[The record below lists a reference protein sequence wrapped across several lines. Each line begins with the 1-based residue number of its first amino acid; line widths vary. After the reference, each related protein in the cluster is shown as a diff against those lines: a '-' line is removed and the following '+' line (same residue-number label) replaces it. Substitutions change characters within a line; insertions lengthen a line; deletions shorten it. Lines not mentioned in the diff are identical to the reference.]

1 MGCGGSKSV
10 ASEPPQPPQPSS
22 PPDEPQQFETPVE
35 DIRGR
40 DLANDGRAEAVTDK
54 GNGQPSQQAGLK
66 PTEAVPGGS
75 DSQGMQPSSSEVV
88 EETPVEKFTYS
99 EDPEGHTEKKNRENS
114 KENEAEVTKVGD
126 GRNSSLPLGGGVPSQ
141 GHPVTGD
148 SRPWSAVSSVDS
160 VAVRGLVADT
170 INRAVAGLTEN
181 PGASALVSDSTPTHQ
196 SSSQNG
202 EAATTLKDTNH
213 ENVAIARVND
223 IPCKDHPPSGL
234 NRPPSA
240 VSSVDSFAVRVFVAD
255 TIKKVATGLE
265 ENPDSTPIQT
275 KPAEDPV
282 EVKPPAED
290 SDIPTDNGV
299 VEEQSNNVLDED
311 TTPGKQNHSEIT
323 KAVESES
330 EANATCASPAE
341 PGKSVDGLLSPSP
354 HETQSKEARPENHEI
369 GKQEG
374 SEVNGEPNDSL
385 QVSDS
390 VTNEPSS
397 GTLDAPGTPADAAV
411 SSCDTPSDAPPLEG
425 AAMVNTSSTDQSA
438 APLTD
443 ETLNNAQLQN
453 DAAPT
458 IHPEVVAGGD
468 ALPKSVEV
476 NDAPKPVTDAEN
488 RPAEAPPSS
497 QPVVDSSP
505 KCEPNPEAQEQLK
518 RALRSMCLLANPSHI
533 LDLACP
539 GINSLQLEQAP
550 AGAKFPFTQLL
561 TKLTTVEELN
571 LANNQMGPQAFRVI
585 MRAMSANTSLKTLS
599 IANNK
604 TDTDSAETVGVM
616 LTSNQTLRS
625 LDLSN
630 NQLGKDFLSRC
641 IGPAMGTNKS
651 LTCLNISSCGATDL
665 KALIEGLQENSTLI
679 SLDLSHNQI
688 SDSSA
693 FIEGLATILKKS
705 TCAIKELNV
714 RNCGIKDSGL
724 QTLGE
729 SLKENTSLIKLHA
742 GGNEVTNL
750 DVFSQMLIRCMQHPS
765 LELLNVNDTRPS
777 TTDAPELAFD
787 AAVEKKESALTALY
801 LANCALTDDII
812 KALANHLPGCLP
824 HLTEFSLSG
833 NTELTVASLQ
843 SLVQMTS
850 TGSASN
856 LTNIHLDQQSLDD
869 LSDQLTKNSALS
881 GLRMLSLCKARMSS
895 TSVGR
900 LGDCV
905 RGPAGLTELCLSGLK
920 LSETE
925 ALTQL
930 LSAGDSLSLTNL
942 SLAGCTLNDS
952 DLRPL
957 TSALA
962 SNWCVTSLILANNRL
977 TSSGVNELLEA
988 MLKPEVPTIELLNLN
1003 SNEISDES
1011 QNALAALLA
1020 KSPKLHTLSVNRNSL
1035 GCETLKA
1042 MVQSL
1047 QSTSSLRMLDLRNQ
1061 DRSLD
1066 DEDMEELMKNLAT
1079 KLGFAVE
1086 QDEYGA
1092 VRLGHGPLAAQSSD
1106 LTILLTGLGAD
1117 IGEVGRALDSA
1128 VVKTDYG
1135 AKHPRSLGLQHTLH
1149 LGAWLSEQD
1158 PMSQP
1163 ELSAASWE
1171 AVIGIKKDPSVP
1183 SWLKVESMRDCAVY
1197 VSNLPGNV
1205 SANKLEGDLEGEADC
1220 QVKEVCIMKDPVQRK
1235 PNGLAWVLMADQES
1249 VQKAMDFYHSGQ
1261 ALMFSQPYLIST
1273 VSLKLLDL
1281 AQGDDTAESISEDM
1295 ARREKERAAEAA
1307 EHKVLL
1313 EASFAASKAR
1323 HEYAKAHPAYADG
1336 RIF

>member
-10 ASEPPQPPQPSS
+10 ASEPPQPPQPPQPSP

-35 DIRGR
+35 DIRGH

-54 GNGQPSQQAGLK
+54 GDGQPSDQAGGE

-75 DSQGMQPSSSEVV
+75 DSQGMKPSSSEVV

-99 EDPEGHTEKKNRENS
+99 EDPQDHAERKNRENS

-126 GRNSSLPLGGGVPSQ
+126 GKTSSLPLSGGVPSQ
-141 GHPVTGD
+141 GHPVNGD

-181 PGASALVSDSTPTHQ
+181 PGASAPISDST
-196 SSSQNG
+196 
-202 EAATTLKDTNH
+202 
-213 ENVAIARVND
+213 VAGVND
-223 IPCKDHPPSGL
+223 IPCKDRPPSGL

-275 KPAEDPV
+275 KPGEDPA
-282 EVKPPAED
+282 EVKTPAED
-290 SDIPTDNGV
+290 NDIPKDNGV
-299 VEEQSNNVLDED
+299 VEEQARNVLDEGTD
-311 TTPGKQNHSEIT
+311 PGKQDNTETIT

-330 EANATCASPAE
+330 EANAHSTSLAE
-341 PGKSVDGLLSPSP
+341 PGKSVDGPLSLSA
-354 HETQSKEARPENHEI
+354 HETQSKEARPEDHEI

-374 SEVNGEPNDSL
+374 SEVNGEPSDSL

-397 GTLDAPGTPADAAV
+397 GTLDAPGTPVDVTV
-411 SSCDTPSDAPPLEG
+411 SSCDPPSDAPPPEG

-438 APLTD
+438 APATV
-443 ETLNNAQLQN
+443 ETLDNAHGHSN
-453 DAAPT
+453 VAPT
-458 IHPEVVAGGD
+458 IHPAAVAGGD
-468 ALPKSVEV
+468 APPESVEV

-488 RPAEAPPSS
+488 HAAEALPSC
-497 QPVVDSSP
+497 QPVIDSSP
-505 KCEPNPEAQEQLK
+505 KCEPNPEAQERLK
-518 RALRSMCLLANPSHI
+518 RALRSMCLLADPSHV

-539 GINSLQLEQAP
+539 GINSLQLEHAP
-550 AGAKFPFTQLL
+550 AGAKFPFTELL

-641 IGPAMGTNKS
+641 IGPAVSTNES

-665 KALIEGLQENSTLI
+665 KALMEGLQENSTLT

-724 QTLGE
+724 QTLGG
-729 SLKENTSLIKLHA
+729 SLRENTSLIKLHA

-750 DVFSQMLIRCMQHPS
+750 DVFSQMLVSCMQHPS
-765 LELLNVNDTRPS
+765 LELLNMNDTRPS

-787 AAVEKKESALTALY
+787 AAAEKKESTLTALY
-801 LANCALTDDII
+801 LANCALTDDIM

-869 LSDQLTKNSALS
+869 LSDQLTNNSALS

-900 LGDCV
+900 LGDCL

-952 DLRPL
+952 DLQPL

-962 SNWCVTSLILANNRL
+962 SNWCVTSLTLANNRL

-988 MLKPEVPTIELLNLN
+988 MLKPEEPTIELLNLN
-1003 SNEISDES
+1003 SNEICDES
-1011 QNALAALLA
+1011 QNALGLLLA
-1020 KSPKLHTLSVNRNSL
+1020 RSPKLHTLSVNRNSL

-1042 MVQSL
+1042 MMQSL
-1047 QSTSSLRMLDLRNQ
+1047 QPASSLRMLDLRNQ

-1066 DEDMEELMKNLAT
+1066 DEDMEELMKDLAT
-1079 KLGFAVE
+1079 KLGFVVE

-1092 VRLGHGPLAAQSSD
+1092 VRLGHGPLPAQSSD

-1205 SANKLEGDLEGEADC
+1205 SANKLEGDLDGEADC